1 MKYALI
7 VGAEGGLAKA
17 AISALEQKE
26 DFEFFCCD
34 IAYDGYV
41 KNGNKHFLHLD
52 ARNVEDFEKAK
63 EYVLKVTDKL
73 DLVSYFAGIVT
84 LGSLVE
90 LPVGELDKILAIN
103 LLGMHRTNSV
113 FFDMIFKAKGRIV
126 NISSE
131 YGKICALPFHGYYG
145 ISKHA
150 VEAYNDS
157 LRRELAEFGI
167 KVVAIRPGAFAT
179 NMQAGITA
187 QFDKTVADTKLY
199 KAKLNKMSGLMV
211 KELKK
216 AKDPKI
222 FGKVFVKAAL
232 AKKPKRYYAVNN
244 SFKMKML
251 TAIGPGM
258 QDWAL
263 EKFL

>member
-1 MKYALI
+1 MKYALF
-7 VGAEGGLAKA
+7 VGAESGLAKA
-17 AISALEQKE
+17 AIAELETKG
-26 DFEFFCCD
+26 DYEFFCCD
-34 IAYDGYV
+34 IAYPDY
-41 KNGNKHFLHLD
+41 KKENNKHFLHLD
-52 ARNVEDFEKAK
+52 VTKLEDFENAK
-63 EYVLKVTDKL
+63 GYVCAITDKL

-90 LPVGELDKILAIN
+90 LPVEALDKIIAIN

-113 FFDMIFKAKGRIV
+113 FFDLIKNAKGRII

-157 LRRELAEFGI
+157 LRRELLGQGI

-179 NMQAGITA
+179 NMQAGILG
-187 QFDKTVADTKLY
+187 QFDKTVENTKLY
-199 KAKLNKMSGLMV
+199 KDKLNKLSGMMK
-211 KELKK
+211 KELAK

-222 FGKVFVKAAL
+222 FARTFVKAAL

-251 TAIGPGM
+251 SALGPAL

>member
-7 VGAEGGLAKA
+7 VGAESGLAKA
-17 AISALEQKE
+17 GIAELEQK
-26 DFEFFCCD
+26 DEFVLFCCD
-34 IAYDGYV
+34 IAYQGYSAQ
-41 KNGNKHFLHLD
+41 GNKHFLHLD
-52 ARNVEDFEKAK
+52 ATKTEDFARAK
-63 EYVLKVTDKL
+63 EYIKQHTDKL
-73 DLVSYFAGIVT
+73 DLACYFAGIVT

-90 LPVGELDKILAIN
+90 LPAGELDKIMSIN
-103 LLGMHRTNSV
+103 LLGMHRTNNL
-113 FFDMIFKAKGRIV
+113 FFDMLLAGKGRII

-157 LRRELAEFGI
+157 LRRELAGLGI
-167 KVVAIRPGAFAT
+167 KVVAIRPGAFET
-179 NMQAGITA
+179 NMQGGILA
-187 QFDKTVADTKLY
+187 QFAKVVENTKLH
-199 KAKLNKMSGLMV
+199 KAKLQKLSGLMK

-222 FGKVFVKAAL
+222 FGKVFAKAVF

-244 SFKMKML
+244 SRKMKL
-251 TAIGPGM
+251 LSALGPAL